1 MARPPFGT
9 RRSDPDRTDEVK
21 PRPPQGWQGKLLLAI
36 PIALFVFILGVLIWG
51 ILADLLA
58 GY

>member
-1 MARPPFGT
+1 MARPPSGT
-9 RRSDPDRTDEVK
+9 RRSDPNHGNEVV
-21 PRPPQGWQGKLLLAI
+21 PRPPKGWPGKLLLAI
-36 PIALFVFILGVLIWG
+36 PAALFLFILGVLIWG